1 MAAGHTVGKRSARGT
16 SEGILSRMGI
26 ATLLLGCGAPV
37 ALAQNPP
44 PVRAA
49 TGPVGDSVTLTTPTG
64 VLHGTLL
71 MPARTVERVPV
82 VLIHAGS
89 GPTDRDGNSPL
100 LPGTNNSLKLLA
112 EGLAALGTASVRF
125 DKRGI
130 GASRA
135 AGAREADLRFDT
147 YIEDAE
153 SWVAQLRADP
163 RFSTVTIVGH
173 SEGSLIGMVAARRS
187 GANAFVSIAGSGR
200 PAQEVIREQL
210 GQQLSPT
217 LMAGAARALDALAA
231 GRLADST
238 LPGLESLFRP
248 SVQPYLVSW
257 FRYDPAKEIT
267 ALTVPALIVHGTAD
281 LQVPVTDAR
290 LLAAAAPRA
299 TLLLVEG
306 MNHVLK
312 LAPGDRAAQMRS
324 YGDPTMPVAPQLT
337 AAIADL
343 LRGLR

>member
-1 MAAGHTVGKRSARGT
+1 MGIPCRTGMAALV
-16 SEGILSRMGI
+16 
-26 ATLLLGCGAPV
+26 LGYGAQV
-37 ALAQNPP
+37 ALAQDRPP
-44 PVRAA
+44 PAMRAA
-49 TGPVGDSVTLTTPTG
+49 TGPLGDSVTLTTPTG

-71 MPARTVERVPV
+71 MPVRAAERVPV

-100 LPGTNNSLKLLA
+100 LAGTNNSLKLLA
-112 EGLAALGTASVRF
+112 EGLAAFGTASVRF

-135 AGAREADLRFDT
+135 AGAREADLRFDM

-153 SWVAQLRADP
+153 GWVAQLRADP

-173 SEGSLIGMVAARRS
+173 SEGSLIGMVTARRS
-187 GANAFVSIAGSGR
+187 GADAFVSIAGSGR
-200 PAQEVIREQL
+200 PAQDVIREQL

-217 LMAGAARALDALAA
+217 LMAGAARALEALAA

-257 FRYDPAKEIT
+257 FRYDPAKEIA
-267 ALTVPALIVHGTAD
+267 ALTIPTLIVHGTAD
-281 LQVPVTDAR
+281 LQVPVADAR
-290 LLAAAAPRA
+290 LLAGAAPRA

-312 LAPGDRAAQMRS
+312 LAPGDRAAQTRS
-324 YGDPTMPVAPQLT
+324 YGDPAMPVAPQLI

-343 LRGLR
+343 VRGLR